1 MLDTFSSRLRV
12 CRTITGITGGYIVES
27 INKKGIKLSARQYI
41 RWEAGELDE
50 SGILKS
56 DALAAI
62 VDILNQHGLM
72 ELSLDWLLHGKGIP
86 PFFVDMSNSIDEEKT
101 FFIARCMGDD
111 YKLIMIAGNY
121 AEPYASP
128 GDHIITKNMSPE
140 RLERKI
146 AFIETDSH
154 SLHVGIISNSVKIV
168 TIRNDNESTII
179 EKSSISYSG
188 RLVWVS

>member
-1 MLDTFSSRLRV
+1 MLDNFSSRLRV
-12 CRTITGITGGYIVES
+12 CRTITGITGGYIVDE
-27 INKKGIKLSARQYI
+27 INSKGIKLSARQYI
-41 RWEAGELDE
+41 RWEAGEIDGN
-50 SGILKS
+50 GILKS
-56 DALAAI
+56 EALAAI
-62 VDILNQHGLM
+62 VEVLNNHGLV
-72 ELSLDWLLHGKGIP
+72 ELSLEWLLHGKGMP
-86 PFFVDMSNSIDEEKT
+86 PFFVDMSNSVDEEKT
-101 FFIARCMGDD
+101 FFISRCMGDD

-154 SLHVGIISNSVKIV
+154 SLHVGVVSNSVESV
-168 TIRNDNESTII
+168 TIRNDAESTVIQ
-179 EKSSISYSG
+179 KSSINYSG